1 MKNKKVAFI
10 SRIACIAFLL
20 YFVYR
25 LILGAQSGQHIPM
38 PLIGCALMVLVGL
51 MRIFAIRKDF
61 QGNEEDR
68 KKFNKIVIRSI
79 ILGILI
85 VTVFVVVAVIHA
97 VYF

>member
-1 MKNKKVAFI
+1 
-10 SRIACIAFLL
+10 
-20 YFVYR
+20 
-25 LILGAQSGQHIPM
+25 M
-38 PLIGCALMVLVGL
+38 PLIGYALMVLVGL

-68 KKFNKIVIRSI
+68 KKFNKIVIRSV

-85 VTVFVVVAVIHA
+85 VTIFVVVAVIHA